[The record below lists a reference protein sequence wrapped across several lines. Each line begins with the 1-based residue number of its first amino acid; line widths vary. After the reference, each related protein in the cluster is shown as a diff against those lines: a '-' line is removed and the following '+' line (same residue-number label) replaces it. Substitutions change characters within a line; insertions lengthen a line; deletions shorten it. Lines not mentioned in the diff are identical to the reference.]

1 MILSLEI
8 ILLFLTHRYAELL
21 INNALLHDY
30 IDTILKNERMSLNDP
45 KIANFVEIY
54 YSKVNSIIIII
65 LYINHFKSLI
75 MQVTTRLSITRLLE
89 NICTYLVK
97 KENLEDICGD
107 LHAIRI
113 IGQTGGFPS
122 SVRNILQQ
130 SLQGVLNKYK
140 NEFLNEGNNLQ

>member
-1 MILSLEI
+1 M
-8 ILLFLTHRYAELL
+8 

-54 YSKVNSIIIII
+54 YSKVNVMIFLII
-65 LYINHFKSLI
+65 LDINLFKHFLS
-75 MQVTTRLSITRLLE
+75 QVTTRLSIARLLE

-113 IGQTGGFPS
+113 IGQTGGFPT
-122 SVRNILQQ
+122 SVKNVLQQ

-140 NEFLNEGNNLQ
+140 DEFLNEGNMHIFQLKVCCNILIIIF